1 MGFWKNPFEAPPPIQ
16 RAPLPSEDP
25 TQAAREAQRVVEV
38 DVDAVPESRRA
49 RQTAQ
54 RELLLE
60 FTGDTWEYFRLW
72 TATQALIFVTLGI
85 YSPWA
90 KVRRLRYLARHY
102 RLDGASFE
110 YRANPLAILKGKLL
124 VFGALAIGAM
134 LSFWN
139 PYVIAPLILL
149 AFAPLPW
156 LMTRSFAFRWQTLR
170 YRNIAFGFTPD
181 ATTIF
186 WPIVLMGLATAL
198 FFSLDTFP
206 LVGGAAIWLGLL
218 ASLLM
223 FLVAWPY
230 LTSKLLHH
238 RFTNARW
245 GNSSFH
251 LNCTVRE
258 IFTMLFRRGKG
269 FFFGIA
275 VLFSLLNGLSFLI
288 KNIDLRSLAQA
299 MAYVLLTV
307 CAVAFGRTRR
317 MNFALNRLEV
327 GRRLTFMSTME
338 PDRAAWRALRYGL
351 ASVLTFGLAI
361 PWATVDFA
369 RWRAQNLTV
378 RLEGEW
384 SEFAPVLANNS
395 AAGAVVDGLSEQFGI
410 EVGW

>member
-156 LMTRSFAFRWQTLR
+156 LMTRSFAFR
-170 YRNIAFGFTPD
+170 
-181 ATTIF
+181 
-186 WPIVLMGLATAL
+186 
-198 FFSLDTFP
+198 
-206 LVGGAAIWLGLL
+206 
-218 ASLLM
+218 
-223 FLVAWPY
+223 
-230 LTSKLLHH
+230 
-238 RFTNARW
+238 
-245 GNSSFH
+245 
-251 LNCTVRE
+251 
-258 IFTMLFRRGKG
+258 
-269 FFFGIA
+269 
-275 VLFSLLNGLSFLI
+275 
-288 KNIDLRSLAQA
+288 
-299 MAYVLLTV
+299 
-307 CAVAFGRTRR
+307 
-317 MNFALNRLEV
+317 
-327 GRRLTFMSTME
+327 
-338 PDRAAWRALRYGL
+338 
-351 ASVLTFGLAI
+351 
-361 PWATVDFA
+361 
-369 RWRAQNLTV
+369 
-378 RLEGEW
+378 
-384 SEFAPVLANNS
+384 
-395 AAGAVVDGLSEQFGI
+395 
-410 EVGW
+410 